1 VTDTKT
7 SAGILLYRYRE
18 GALQVLLVHPGGP
31 FWAAKDLGAWSVPKG
46 LIDPGEDALKAALRE
61 FREETGFIARN
72 HFIQLTPVRMK
83 SGKVVKVWAVEGDC
97 EPSEI
102 KSNAFS
108 MEWPPGSGKQQEFPE
123 VDLAAWFD
131 VDQARKKIN
140 QGQVGLLDELQIL
153 LSQSEVRMKE

>member
-1 VTDTKT
+1 MQKT
-7 SAGILLYRYRE
+7 SAGILLYRYKE

-46 LIDPGEDALKAALRE
+46 LIDPGEDALEAALRE
-61 FREETGFIARN
+61 FREETGFIARD

-97 EPSEI
+97 EPSAI

-153 LSQSEVRMKE
+153 LSGSELRIKE

>member
-1 VTDTKT
+1 MQKT
-7 SAGILLYRYRE
+7 SAGILLYRYKE
-18 GALQVLLVHPGGP
+18 GALQVFLVHPGGP

-46 LIDPGEDALKAALRE
+46 LIDPGEDALEAALRE
-61 FREETGFIARN
+61 FREETGFVARD

-97 EPSEI
+97 EPSAI

-153 LSQSEVRMKE
+153 LSGSELRIKE

>member
-1 VTDTKT
+1 MTDAKT

>member
-1 VTDTKT
+1 MQKT
-7 SAGILLYRYRE
+7 SAGILLYRYKE

-61 FREETGFIARN
+61 FREETGFIARD
-72 HFIQLTPVRMK
+72 HFIQLTPIRMK

-97 EPSEI
+97 EPSAI

-153 LSQSEVRMKE
+153 LSGSELRIKE

>member
-1 VTDTKT
+1 VTDAKT

-140 QGQVGLLDELQIL
+140 QGQVGFLDELQIL

>member
-1 VTDTKT
+1 MTDTKT

>member
-1 VTDTKT
+1 VTDAKT

>member
-1 VTDTKT
+1 VTDAKT

-31 FWAAKDLGAWSVPKG
+31 FWAQKDLGAWSVPKG

>member
-140 QGQVGLLDELQIL
+140 QGQVGFLDELQIL

>member
-1 VTDTKT
+1 MQKT
-7 SAGILLYRYRE
+7 SAGILLYRYKE

-46 LIDPGEDALKAALRE
+46 LIDPGEDALEAALRE
-61 FREETGFIARN
+61 FREETGFIARD

-97 EPSEI
+97 EPSAI

-108 MEWPPGSGKQQEFPE
+108 MEWPPGSGKQKEFPE

-153 LSQSEVRMKE
+153 LSGSELRIKE